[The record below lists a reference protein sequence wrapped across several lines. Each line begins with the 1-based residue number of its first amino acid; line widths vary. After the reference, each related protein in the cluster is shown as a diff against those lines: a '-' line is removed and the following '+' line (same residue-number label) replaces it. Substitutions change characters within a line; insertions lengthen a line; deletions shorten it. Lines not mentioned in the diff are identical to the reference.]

1 MPSFKL
7 AFTSEAKAQLETLAA
22 NRGLAK
28 RLKAVRKALG
38 YLEDNPRH
46 PGLRTHKYQ
55 DEIGPNGEEVF
66 EAYAENQTA
75 SAYRILWWY
84 GPGHGRITILAIIPH
99 P

>member
-1 MPSFKL
+1 M
-7 AFTSEAKAQLETLAA
+7 TDEAKAQLEELAA

-28 RLKAVRKALG
+28 RLKAVRKALAH
-38 YLEDNPRH
+38 LEKNPRH
-46 PGLRTHKYQ
+46 PSLRTHKYE
-55 DEIGPNGEEVF
+55 DEKGPSGEEVF

-84 GPGHGRITILAIIPH
+84 GPGHGKITILAIIPR